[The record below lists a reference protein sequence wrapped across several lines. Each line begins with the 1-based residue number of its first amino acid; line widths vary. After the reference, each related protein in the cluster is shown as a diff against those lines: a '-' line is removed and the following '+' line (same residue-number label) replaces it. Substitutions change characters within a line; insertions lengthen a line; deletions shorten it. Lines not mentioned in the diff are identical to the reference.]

1 LSFLPN
7 SIIIRPSMPKLD
19 NYLQSVDFQ
28 DKNFIGTV
36 TFKSEE
42 IALPD
47 GSKIALGIDDGHWVL
62 VYQKGS
68 GASFKVYRY
77 NQLENRIHVD
87 QRPGGEKDMGEFKS
101 HVNYFLRNAQ
111 VEDLVTLIPV
121 R

>member
-1 LSFLPN
+1 
-7 SIIIRPSMPKLD
+7 MPAIAK
-19 NYLQSVDFQ
+19 YLETVDFR

-36 TFKSEE
+36 TFKNEE
-42 IALPD
+42 IYLPD

-68 GASFKVYRY
+68 GASFKAYKY
-77 NQLENRIHVD
+77 NQPENRIYVD
-87 QRPGGEKDMGEFKS
+87 QKPGGAKDMDEFKS

-111 VEDLVTLIPV
+111 VEDLVTLIPA